1 MFETA
6 KTISK
11 LLNVSYIDYPQYIW
25 ERGGDL
31 GREYYQS
38 PHAEVML
45 SSPLAYLGNRQ
56 AITTLSKAVLARSTS
71 MVMLRDPRD
80 CLVSMYFSFL
90 GSHATPRNAGK
101 AARSEYLQS
110 TEASG
115 SMPDIN
121 YYVLSMAD
129 GYKLLLEHILNVAAQ
144 MGQNSFMRYEDCI
157 YNKKRLHYWIY
168 GSLHDLV
175 SRDSGASGVSPQRCA
190 LSFTPTILH
199 SIFLKLI
206 ALRQGRIPRSENP
219 QNHVRI
225 ATPGDHTKKLKKNT
239 ISQLDNTFGDI
250 LNTWYQRAA

>member
-25 ERGGDL
+25 EREGDL
-31 GREYYQS
+31 GREYYES
-38 PHAEVML
+38 PHAEAML
-45 SSPLAYLGNRQ
+45 SSPLVYLGNRQ
-56 AITTLSKAVLARSTS
+56 AITALSKPARARSAS

-90 GSHATPRNAGK
+90 GSHATPHKAGK

-115 SMPDIN
+115 SMPDIDC
-121 YYVLSMAD
+121 YVLSMAD
-129 GYKLLLEHILNVAAQ
+129 GYKLLLEDILHVATQ
-144 MGQNSFMRYEDCI
+144 MGQHSFMRYEDCI
-157 YNKKRLHYWIY
+157 YNKKRLHDWIY

-175 SRDSGASGVSPQRCA
+175 SRESGAVGFSPHRCA
-190 LSFTPTILH
+190 LSSIPTILH
-199 SIFLKLI
+199 PLFLKLI

-219 QNHVRI
+219 HNHVRI
-225 ATPGDHTKKLKKNT
+225 AAPGDHVKKLKKST
-239 ISQLDNTFGDI
+239 ISQLDNTFADI
-250 LNTWYQRAA
+250 LHAWY